1 MKLKLHYLDRSRAM
15 RVTWL
20 LEHIG
25 LPYELI
31 SHKRQEN
38 MHAPEALKDIHPLGK
53 APLLEI
59 DGKVI
64 TESVAM
70 VEWIIANHA
79 PQLAPATNSPEYAE
93 YLQWLQFSEST
104 AMIPLVLKFIAA
116 REPTPPQNTLAYAD
130 SEIEKVY
137 DYVNRQLA
145 NKRYIMGDKLTG
157 ADFALAFALIFMK
170 MVYQGKFANIDRYL
184 TDLSQ
189 LPSWQKAQ
197 QIEQQVLQGK

>member
-1 MKLKLHYLDRSRAM
+1 MILKLHYLDRSRAM

-31 SHKRQEN
+31 PHKRQEN
-38 MHAPEALKDIHPLGK
+38 MHAPDELKAIHPLGK

-59 DGKVI
+59 DGKVM

-79 PQLAPATNSPEYAE
+79 PQLAPAANSPEYAD

-104 AMIPLVLKFIAA
+104 AMIPMVLKLITS
-116 REPTPPQNTLAYAD
+116 REPTPPQQSLAYAD
-130 SEIEKVY
+130 HEIAQVY
-137 DYVNRQLA
+137 GFIDQQLSD
-145 NKRYIMGDKLTG
+145 KRYIMGEQLTG
-157 ADFALAFALIFMK
+157 ADFALAFPLMMLN
-170 MVYQGKFANIDRYL
+170 MVYQGKFAHIQRYL
-184 TDLSQ
+184 AELAQLS
-189 LPSWQKAQ
+189 SWQKAM
-197 QIEQQVLQGK
+197 QIEQQVLQG

>member
-79 PQLAPATNSPEYAE
+79 SQLAPATNSPEYAE